1 MVRYTTMNP
10 KPLNILIVN
19 TDWRNIFENG
29 FDELY
34 KKLER
39 DQLRPD
45 LNNFFF
51 FSWGTVSYVKKRDE
65 RFSSVHMK
73 TIWRS
78 FKPCIDFLSIVMVPY
93 TVKKSGF
100 KPDVIFIYDLGFV
113 VPARILKWMY
123 GSTVVF
129 CMTNMP
135 EVYSRTRR
143 FGKIK
148 AFYSSILEHLFVRM
162 VDIGYTIN
170 ETMKKYI
177 MNIGIDEQKVVVF
190 ASDTINRDMVHLK
203 ASKKGIVRRRYAIKD
218 NSKIILSIGR
228 LEAEKGFPRLLNI
241 FAQLDPSF
249 TFIILGQGSLKNEL
263 QEQVKRLGLTE
274 RVFFTG
280 FVDRTEI
287 WDYYH
292 DADLFM
298 LLSNAEA
305 LGLVFWEAMY
315 MGVPAIGSTAE
326 GIVESLG
333 QHGERGLI
341 VEPDESIDSIKEKIK
356 FILTESDKRN
366 IMLAQAK
373 HYVEKEIANT
383 VTINDLHQ

>member
-1 MVRYTTMNP
+1 MK
-10 KPLNILIVN
+10 KPLNILVLN
-19 TDWRNIFENG
+19 TDWRNIFETC

-45 LNNFFF
+45 FNTFFF
-51 FSWGTVSYVKKRDE
+51 FSWSTVSYFKKRDE
-65 RFSSVHMK
+65 RFSSVHVK
-73 TIWRS
+73 TMGRS
-78 FKPCIDFLSIVMVPY
+78 FKPFIDLLSVAMVPY
-93 TVKKSGF
+93 EVSKSGF
-100 KPDVIFIYDLGFV
+100 KPDIILIYDLGFML
-113 VPARILKWMY
+113 PAKILKMMY

-135 EVYSRTRR
+135 EAYSRTRR

-148 AFYSSILEHLFVRM
+148 ACYSSILEHFFVRM
-162 VDIGYTIN
+162 ADIGYTIN
-170 ETMKKYI
+170 GTMKKYI
-177 MNIGIDEQKVVVF
+177 MNIGIDKQKVVVF
-190 ASDTINRDMVHLK
+190 ASDTINRDMVHLR
-203 ASKKGIVRRRYAIKD
+203 ASKKGIVRRKYAIKD
-218 NSKIILSIGR
+218 NSKIILSVGR
-228 LEAEKGFPRLLNI
+228 LEAEKGFPRLLDI

-249 TFIILGQGSLKNEL
+249 TFIILGQGSLKGEL
-263 QEQVKRLGLTE
+263 QEQVQRLGLTP

-280 FVDRTEI
+280 FVDRTKI

-292 DADLFM
+292 DADLFI
-298 LLSNAEA
+298 LLSNVEA

-315 MGVPAIGSTAE
+315 MGVPAIGSTAA

-341 VEPDESIDSIKEKIK
+341 VESDEGINSIKEKIK
-356 FILTESDKRN
+356 FMLTKSDKRTA
-366 IMLAQAK
+366 MLTQAK

-383 VTINDLHQ
+383 VTINDLHR